1 MKSFVVEDIPD
12 LTEMTVCM
20 WLNFRSDWDSNGYQR
35 MYLVAYD
42 VNESN
47 QLTADSFFAGLD
59 GNINLVFG
67 VGNGGQAW

>member
-20 WLNFRSDWDSNGYQR
+20 WLNFRSDWDSNGNQR

>member
-1 MKSFVVEDIPD
+1 ME
-12 LTEMTVCM
+12 T
-20 WLNFRSDWDSNGYQR
+20 GQR